1 MLEEFKD
8 RSPIHQYE
16 LVPRSLPGR
25 ARRVQPGIIY
35 ECFMSFC
42 NTKNFFFFFFPELV
56 SRGCYVKGVSHSHL
70 AERKMKLPP

>member
-16 LVPRSLPGR
+16 LVLRSLPGR
-25 ARRVQPGIIY
+25 ARGVQPGIVC

-42 NTKNFFFFFFPELV
+42 NTKNIFFSELAP
-56 SRGCYVKGVSHSHL
+56 RGRDVKGVSHSHL

>member
-16 LVPRSLPGR
+16 LVLRSLPGR
-25 ARRVQPGIIY
+25 ARRVQPGIVY

-42 NTKNFFFFFFPELV
+42 NTKNFFFFFPELAP
-56 SRGCYVKGVSHSHL
+56 RGRDVKGVSHSHL